1 MKKTFLVLT
10 LVSLSLVSIF
20 AEGQGEKA
28 YPAKAIEIV
37 VPSSAG
43 GSTDAMARIFA
54 QVAKK
59 HLEGSEF
66 VIVNKPGSGG
76 QQGFEYI
83 AAAKPDGYT
92 IGTVFTVQL
101 PSHSVSGRARYIM
114 DDFHFLSMVLDDP
127 SIVVVPKDSP
137 INSLEDLIDT
147 AKKQELTASVNGIGS
162 DDHLAMILLQEATGI
177 QLSLIPASG
186 STEQK
191 ASIMGGHVDVA
202 FMNLSQMTAQ
212 HNAGEA
218 KIISLLSGKR
228 DELIPDVKTAT
239 EVGYKVKMT
248 GTRGFAIQHDVPD
261 DIKKVLEKL
270 MLDVCNDPEFAQ
282 TLKDSNQSFTYMDG
296 PGYKEYLNELTTSME
311 TIYKREPW

>member
-1 MKKTFLVLT
+1 MKKAFLFLI
-10 LVSLSLVSIF
+10 LFSLSLTTLF
-20 AEGQGEKA
+20 AEGQTEKP
-28 YPAKAIEIV
+28 YPSKAIEIV

-137 INSLEDLIDT
+137 INSLEDLIEL
-147 AKKQELTASVNGIGS
+147 AGKEELTASVNGIGS

-177 QLSLIPASG
+177 QLQLIPASG

-218 KIISLLSGKR
+218 KIVSLLSGKR
-228 DELIPDVKTAT
+228 DPLIPDVKTAV

-248 GTRGFAIQHDVPD
+248 GTRGFAIQDDVPEE
-261 DIKKVLEKL
+261 IKKTLEQL
-270 MLDVCNDPEFAQ
+270 MLDVCNDPAFAQ
-282 TLKDSNQSFTYMDG
+282 TLKDSNQSFTYMSG
-296 PGYKEYLNELTTSME
+296 PEYREYLNELTTSME